1 MKNISL
7 YHLYLREKKQIGLKF
22 YPDKIIQLAVKSLP
36 NVKWSEKNQM
46 AYIENT
52 SKNLDLIFKTFKGI
66 AWINTNRFLENKP
79 KKKVVEENLNLDWYR
94 NKKQSNLKCPEEYL
108 VKLELKQY
116 AKSTAKT
123 YISMFE
129 RFINYYNG
137 SDLKSLNEDDIR
149 KFIHHQTK
157 LNKSKSYLNQL
168 INSIKFYYEVVNNM
182 PQRFYN
188 IERPIKD
195 QKLPKIISREEVL
208 TMIDVTENIKHKCII
223 ALLYSAGLRRSE
235 LINLKIKDINS
246 KRMIIN
252 VSQAKGNKERQTLLS
267 KKVLKYL
274 RVYFKEYKPKNY
286 LFEGQVNEKY
296 SSNSVLKIVK
306 KAAIKARIKQNVS
319 PHILRH
325 SFATH
330 LLEAGTDIRV
340 IQTILGHNSIKTTE
354 IYTYVAT
361 NHIKVIKNPLD

>member
-1 MKNISL
+1 MKNILL
-7 YHLYLREKKQIGLKF
+7 YHLFIRDKKQIGLKF

-36 NVKWSEKNQM
+36 NVKWSEKHQM

-52 SKNLDLIFKTFKGI
+52 AENLDIIFKTFKGI
-66 AWINTNRFLENKP
+66 AWINTHKFLTNKP
-79 KKKVVEENLNLDWYR
+79 LKKVTEGNLNLDWYR

-116 AKSTAKT
+116 AKSTSRT

-129 RFINYYNG
+129 KFINFYKG
-137 SDLKSLNEDDIR
+137 IDLKSLSEVEIR
-149 KFIHHQTK
+149 AFIHHQTK
-157 LNKSKSYLNQL
+157 LNKSKSYLNQM
-168 INSIKFYYEVVNNM
+168 INSIKFYYEVVNDM
-182 PQRFYN
+182 PHRFYN

-195 QKLPKIISREEVL
+195 RRLPKVL
-208 TMIDVTENIKHKCII
+208 SKEDILAMIDITTNIKHKCII

-235 LINLKIKDINS
+235 LLNLKIQDIDS
-246 KRMIIN
+246 KRMIIKIA
-252 VSQAKGNKERQTLLS
+252 QAKGNKERQTLLS
-267 KKVLKYL
+267 KNVLKYL
-274 RVYFKEYKPKNY
+274 RIYFKTYKPKNY
-286 LFEGQVNEKY
+286 LFEGQLKEKY

-306 KAAIKARIKQNVS
+306 NAAKNAGIVQNVT
-319 PHILRH
+319 PHMLRH

-354 IYTYVAT
+354 IYAHVAT